1 MSRYLDQLN
10 DKREWAIRRGDH
22 AARVMLEARIAD
34 ELARLGAEVSRA
46 APCPP
51 QPGRTALPAADLAR
65 T

>member
-1 MSRYLDQLN
+1 MSRYLDQLT

-22 AARVMLEARIAD
+22 AAQVMLEARIAQ

-46 APCPP
+46 IPAP
-51 QPGRTALPAADLAR
+51 QPHRTTLPAAELAR